1 MAGNAANLHDAIATA
16 LATVPGLRVAD
27 HLPEAVS
34 PPMAV
39 IQIQSVTYHRAM
51 KGGSS
56 EWKYVI
62 SVVAGRMG
70 ERSAQI
76 TLDGWMSWDGSQSIR
91 AAIESDRTLGGNCST
106 LIIEDMITIR
116 PLSIGDASYLTC
128 EFNLSIHA

>member
-1 MAGNAANLHDAIATA
+1 MAGNAADLHDAIARS

-27 HLPEAVS
+27 HLPEAVT

-51 KGGSS
+51 QGGSS

-70 ERSAQI
+70 DRAAQR
-76 TLDGWMSWDGSQSIR
+76 TLDSWMSWDGPQSIR
-91 AAIESDRTLGGNCST
+91 AAIESDRTLDGNCST

>member
-1 MAGNAANLHDAIATA
+1 MAGNSAKLQNAIAAA

-39 IQIQSVTYHRAM
+39 VQIQSVTYHRAM
-51 KGGSS
+51 QGGTS
-56 EWKYVI
+56 EWKYII

-70 ERSAQI
+70 DRAAQL
-76 TLDGWMSWDGSQSIR
+76 TLDSWMSWDGPQSIR
-91 AAIESDRTLGGNCST
+91 AAVESDRTLNGNCQT

-116 PLSIGDASYLTC
+116 PLSIGDAQYLTC

>member
-1 MAGNAANLHDAIATA
+1 MAGDSTQLHDAIARA

-27 HLPEAVS
+27 HLPEAVT

-51 KGGSS
+51 QGGLS

-62 SVVAGRMG
+62 SVIAGRMG
-70 ERSAQI
+70 DRAAQR
-76 TLDGWMSWDGSQSIR
+76 TLDSWMSWDGPQSVR
-91 AAIESDRTLGGNCST
+91 AAIEADRTLDGNCST

-116 PLSIGDASYLTC
+116 PLAIGDAQYLTC

>member
-1 MAGNAANLHDAIATA
+1 MAGSAADLHDAIAAA

-27 HLPEAVS
+27 HLPEAVT

-51 KGGSS
+51 KGGLS

-76 TLDGWMSWDGSQSIR
+76 TLDSWMSWDGPQSIR
-91 AAIESDRTLGGNCST
+91 AAVESDRTLGGKCST
-106 LIIEDMITIR
+106 LIIGDMITVR

>member
-1 MAGNAANLHDAIATA
+1 MAGNAANLHDAISTA
-16 LATVPGLRVAD
+16 LSTVPGLRVAD
-27 HLPEAVS
+27 HLPESIS

-51 KGGSS
+51 KGGLS

>member
-91 AAIESDRTLGGNCST
+91 AAIEADRTLGGNCST